1 MWINPFYYKTRSWF
15 SKYIKKH
22 SLQQNPVSE
31 ILGMSGEC
39 LCGAYAH
46 KGELDLIKIV
56 CPETYERIVS
66 LEKEVRKAGHKFG
79 WEDNP
84 SAKKK
89 DKSKE
94 KFMPFC
100 VGCEK

>member
-1 MWINPFYYKTRSWF
+1 MLDETPGHQSSQDSTRLRR
-15 SKYIKKH
+15 
-22 SLQQNPVSE
+22 LQQNPVSE

-46 KGELDLIKIV
+46 KGELDLIKMV
-56 CPETYERIVS
+56 CPETHKRIIM
-66 LEKEVRKAGHKFG
+66 LEKKVREAGHDWR
-79 WEDNP
+79 WEDKP
-84 SAKKK
+84 PKKKK